1 MSRLAVVAFFIPPIG
16 GGYSERISGFL
27 DYWSRKK
34 DLHVSLFGAEEAGLG
49 MPVDQSTLKSVAS
62 VQDIHRLPTLRGRL
76 SFGLLR
82 DGGRLDFVFKILNR
96 LLIVDA
102 HVLWSLCVFISVYRK
117 HRTEKFTSVL
127 TSSAPYSTHLV
138 GVLLKIVDGDVKW
151 VADFRDPWTLNYQLD
166 VVKRNF
172 LRNAQ
177 FKIHRRLESYIYRKA
192 DKVIVNTHQNLSDVF
207 RVFDVHGDKF
217 KVIQNGYFDSVRN
230 RDRTV
235 CAYTAPDRFKLGFF
249 GGVRGDWYISD
260 LIHILHE
267 LKKRWPESYSQLQ
280 LVMVGAEK
288 LDSPLAKSLGVS
300 DVFVHCGFQK
310 RDDLGVWL
318 NSMDSLMFVLPGNDG
333 EPLGWVPQRL
343 FMYMASGKPILAVCP
358 TGEAFTYVSESK
370 TGLAFENTDLSE
382 AAEALHLWIDGGV
395 ESINFKPD
403 QNWLDRLSK
412 SYLAEEFLKEL
423 VGNGHVI
430 SEDTKHAEQGL

>member
-1 MSRLAVVAFFIPPIG
+1 MSRLAVVAFFIPPVG

-82 DGGRLDFVFKILNR
+82 DGGRFDFVFKILNR

-117 HRTEKFTSVL
+117 HRTEKYTSVL

-138 GVLLKIVDGDVKW
+138 GALLKIMDSDVKW

-166 VVKRNF
+166 VVNQNF
-172 LRNAQ
+172 LRTAQ
-177 FKIHRRLESYIYRKA
+177 FKIHRRLENYIYRKA
-192 DKVIVNTHQNLSDVF
+192 DKIIVNTNQNLSDLL
-207 RVFDVHGDKF
+207 RVFDVRRDKF

-230 RDRTV
+230 RESAV
-235 CAYTAPDRFKLGFF
+235 SAYTAPDRFKLGFF
-249 GGVRGDWYISD
+249 GGVRGDWYLSD
-260 LIHILHE
+260 LIHLVHK
-267 LKKRWPESYSQLQ
+267 LKESWPESYKKLQ

-288 LDSPLAKSLGVS
+288 LDSPLAKRLGVD

-310 RDDLGVWL
+310 REDLGSWL
-318 NSMDSLMFVLPGNDG
+318 HSMDSLIFVLPGNDG
-333 EPLGWVPQRL
+333 KPLGWVPQRL

-358 TGEAFTYVSESK
+358 KGEAFTYVSESK
-370 TGLAFENTDLSE
+370 TGLAFENRALSD
-382 AAEALHLWIDGGV
+382 ATEALHQWIDGGV
-395 ESINFKPD
+395 DSISYRPD
-403 QNWLDRLSK
+403 QDWLDRLSK
-412 SYLAEEFLKEL
+412 SYLANEFLKVL
-423 VGNGHVI
+423 VGNDDVI
-430 SEDTKHAEQGL
+430 SEEIKHSVHSS